1 MNEAKRV
8 PAAKPGAGLDSNLD
22 LSRIKT
28 VEGIDVRGKRVL
40 VRVDFNV
47 PIENGV
53 VADATRLERVLPTI
67 ARLAAA
73 GAKVIVL
80 SHLGRP
86 KEGPSSDTSL
96 RPVAM
101 KMRELMPG
109 RKVHFIG
116 DCVGEEPRRNLA
128 TLKPGEI
135 AVLENLRFYPGEE
148 KNDKLFAKR
157 LAEHGD
163 IYVNDA
169 FSTAHRAHASVD
181 AIADLLPSHAGLLMM
196 AEIAALGRALENPER
211 PVMGIVGGAKVS
223 TKIEVLT
230 HLVSR
235 MDVLVVGGG
244 MANTFL
250 LAQGI
255 KIGSSLSE
263 PDFLGTAKEIMA
275 RAAQSGC
282 EIVLP
287 KDVVIADALKEG
299 VEWRV
304 CPVTEVPDGA
314 LILDFGPESIAALKE
329 RLKDRPHRAV
339 ERTSRRLRDAAF
351 RRGDVRARPRG
362 GEPHQ
367 GRQARERGGRRRY
380 GAGAE
385 RGGRGF
391 RLHLY
396 LDRRR
401 RFSRMARRPRSARGR
416 GAGKE
421 RRPPLTG
428 AATSKIPVDSLQRS
442 FPPMR
447 EFSNHR
453 SSDRGAP
460 VLLHCPGAPGN
471 DIRKGQRP

>member
-8 PAAKPGAGLDSNLD
+8 PAAKPGAALDSSLD

-116 DCVGEEPRRNLA
+116 DCVGEEPRRHLA
-128 TLKPGEI
+128 TLKPGQI

-148 KNDKLFAKR
+148 RNDSVFAKR

-181 AIADLLPSHAGLLMM
+181 AIADLLPAHAGLLMM

-263 PDFLGTAKEIMA
+263 SDFVGTAKEIMA
-275 RAAQSGC
+275 RAAGSGC

-287 KDVVIADALKEG
+287 KDVVIADTLKEG
-299 VEWRV
+299 VGSRI

-329 RLKDRPHRAV
+329 RLKTV
-339 ERTSRRLRDAAF
+339 RTVLWNGPLGAF
-351 RRGDVRARPRG
+351 ETPPFGEGTFALARQVASLTKDGKLVSVAGGGDTVRALK
-362 GEPHQ
+362 E
-367 GRQARERGGRRRY
+367 
-380 GAGAE
+380 AGAASGFTYISTA
-385 RGGRGF
+385 GGAFLEWLGGHDLPGVAALARSG
-391 RLHLY
+391 
-396 LDRRR
+396 
-401 RFSRMARRPRSARGR
+401 ARR
-416 GAGKE
+416 
-421 RRPPLTG
+421 
-428 AATSKIPVDSLQRS
+428 
-442 FPPMR
+442 
-447 EFSNHR
+447 
-453 SSDRGAP
+453 
-460 VLLHCPGAPGN
+460 
-471 DIRKGQRP
+471 